1 MNKLHLFTTI
11 GLIFVFTGIALMP
24 SSLPF
29 LASIY
34 ALLAYFSSIKELSKY
49 TSWYQFVV
57 VLASALL
64 LGIAVDSSWNTMP
77 ILAASVFIAGA
88 GSIFRIVFFRTFG
101 YTQHAWFEP
110 LMFVVAVLLYLV
122 GNIIGPANW
131 QGWAFP
137 PIIIF
142 FQGILAKGIL
152 SDKKQLLGFTKGGY
166 KVSIGKEAPDF
177 SLPDQDGNMVGI
189 LDFIDKRN
197 LLLIFVR
204 GDWCPGCHMML
215 RTYERERKKFQE
227 KNILVMAIGPD
238 PVGVNRE
245 MVLKLNLDF
254 KVLSDEGQRIAM
266 KYGVQL
272 DKYDNDFAEKYEEGI
287 PLPASFLIDK
297 KGVVQYV
304 SRPDK
309 VGEFLDPRTIF
320 PILEK
325 LNY

>member
-1 MNKLHLFTTI
+1 M
-11 GLIFVFTGIALMP
+11 
-24 SSLPF
+24 
-29 LASIY
+29 
-34 ALLAYFSSIKELSKY
+34 KELSKY

-57 VLASALL
+57 VLVSALL
-64 LGIAVDSSWNTMP
+64 LGIAVDSNWSTMP

-152 SDKKQLLGFTKGGY
+152 SDKKQLVGFTKGGY

-189 LDFIDKRN
+189 LDFIGKRN

-245 MVLKLNLDF
+245 MVLKLDLDF

-320 PILEK
+320 PIVEK